1 MHEFKGARS
10 GKKGADKGVIIMKY
24 QKAVALL
31 LVGTAS
37 VAAVPFAS
45 AQTAPAAA
53 ADNAAVES
61 ANNAPSTDGDII
73 VTAQRRSES
82 TMNVPVAVSTM
93 APEAL
98 HDYQAAGADT
108 LLSLSGKVPGLYV
121 ESTTGRIFPRFYI
134 RGLGNIDFYLGA
146 SQPVSIIQDD
156 VVKEHVV
163 LKSNPAFDVGQVEV
177 LKGPQGSLFGRNT
190 TAGIV
195 KFDSV
200 QPSDTWQ
207 GQGSLGYGTYNSVN
221 ADFGIGG
228 PLTKG
233 GTVSFRLSGLYQ
245 HRDDWI
251 SNTYTGPSD
260 DGTVPGHNVMGGFD
274 ERDVRL
280 QLLFKPSDAFSLR
293 VSGHLR
299 DYSGTASIFYRGSI
313 IPGTNAVPASLD
325 RSVVSYDEAQNNPQ
339 AYKNQGVSVKADY
352 DFGAATLTSITAWE
366 HASGYSRGDT
376 DGGAAANFGGIPTTV
391 PGGICAA
398 GCGESQG
405 RLRGLDQ
412 WTQELRLA
420 SPNTGRFKWQVGG
433 IYFDARDNTEFDQRS
448 FFLVNNSLGTAPNK
462 NNFVLLHDVNTSWA
476 AFGQASYQLTDQLTL
491 SAGARIT
498 NDTKSTNLL
507 LHPNF
512 DNLVVPST
520 APTSSYACGAAT
532 YCRLSDT
539 QPSWDVSLLWRPDHD
554 VSFYARY
561 ARGFRGP
568 TVQGRSAV
576 FASAYSTANSEKNTS
591 YEAGIKTAFAND
603 RVHFNVAGFYYDID
617 NIQLNGNDSNGNGVL
632 FNGNKGKGYGVEAE
646 LEARPTNNF
655 RVNVGLSLLHTEINA
670 PNVYAQ
676 VGAAGG
682 VLSETV
688 LNPVVKV
695 GSNYYA
701 NINGNPFPNAPDYN
715 INVSARYDLPLGGE
729 SKLFVAGDFN
739 IQGKTDMVLYRAVE
753 YTADGNYELG
763 GKIGYAWGKYE
774 LAVFARNL
782 TNTKNLIGVIDTSNY
797 RAGIY
802 NDPRVIG
809 VSISGSF
816 R

>member
-1 MHEFKGARS
+1 
-10 GKKGADKGVIIMKY
+10 MKFG
-24 QKAVALL
+24 KAVALL

-37 VAAVPFAS
+37 IATIPFAA
-45 AQTAPAAA
+45 AQTAAPAPAADTKSD
-53 ADNAAVES
+53 DN
-61 ANNAPSTDGDII
+61 GDII
-73 VTAQRRSES
+73 VTAQRRTENA
-82 TMNVPVAVSTM
+82 MNVPVAVSVMRT
-93 APEAL
+93 ESL
-98 HDYQAAGADT
+98 HDFQAAGADT

-163 LKSNPAFDVGQVEV
+163 LKSNPAFDIAQVEV

-195 KFDSV
+195 KFDSA
-200 QPSDTWQ
+200 QPSATWQ
-207 GQGSLGYGTYNSVN
+207 GQGSLSYGSYNSVN
-221 ADFGIGG
+221 ADLGVGG
-228 PLTKG
+228 PLTKD
-233 GTVSFRLSGLYQ
+233 GTISFRLSGLYQ

-251 SNTYTGPSD
+251 SNVYKGPSD

-274 ERDVRL
+274 EKDVRL
-280 QLLFKPSDAFSLR
+280 QLLFKPTDALSVRL
-293 VSGHLR
+293 SGHVR
-299 DYSGTASIFYRGSI
+299 DYTGTASIFYRGSI
-313 IPGTNAVPASLD
+313 VRGTSAVPASFD

-339 AYKNQGVSVKADY
+339 AYKNQGVSLKVDY

-376 DGGAAANFGGIPTTV
+376 DGGAAADFGGVAPN
-391 PGGICAA
+391 ICGA

-412 WTQELRLA
+412 WTEEVRLA
-420 SPNTGRFKWQVGG
+420 SPNSGRFKWQVGG
-433 IYFDARDNTEFDQRS
+433 IYFDARDKTEFDQRS
-448 FFLVNNSLGTAPNK
+448 FFLVNNSLGTAPNP
-462 NNFVLLHDVNTSWA
+462 NNFVLLHNINTSWA
-476 AFGQASYQLTDQLTL
+476 AFGQASYDITDQLTL
-491 SAGARIT
+491 TGGVRVT
-498 NDTKSTNLL
+498 NDTKSTDLL

-512 DNLVVPST
+512 AKLAVPAT

-539 QPSWDVSLLWRPDHD
+539 QPSWDVSLLYRANRT
-554 VSFYARY
+554 VSLYARY

-591 YEAGIKTAFAND
+591 YEAGIKTTFADD
-603 RVHFNVAGFYYDID
+603 RVHLNVAGFYYNID

-646 LEARPTNNF
+646 LEARPVNNLHI
-655 RVNVGLSLLHTEINA
+655 NLGLSLLHTEINA

-688 LNPVVKV
+688 LNPLVKV

-739 IQGKTDMVLYRAVE
+739 IQGKTSLVLYRAVE
-753 YTADGNYELG
+753 YTTDGNYELG

-782 TNTKNLIGVIDTSNY
+782 TNTKNLIGAIDTSNY

-802 NDPRVIG
+802 NDPRVVG
-809 VSISGSF
+809 VMLSGSF

>member
-1 MHEFKGARS
+1 M
-10 GKKGADKGVIIMKY
+10 
-24 QKAVALL
+24 LL
-31 LVGTAS
+31 LTSAFGALS
-37 VAAVPFAS
+37 IAGIARAQEAA
-45 AQTAPAAA
+45 
-53 ADNAAVES
+53 
-61 ANNAPSTDGDII
+61 TDGALDEIV
-73 VTAQRRSES
+73 VTAERRSENLQ
-82 TMNVPVAVSTM
+82 NVPVSVGVVQGDQLRGLQSGGGDIL
-93 APEAL
+93 EL
-98 HDYQAAGADT
+98 AAR
-108 LLSLSGKVPGLYV
+108 VPGLYA
-121 ESTTGRIFPRFYI
+121 ETTTGRIFPRFYI

-163 LKSNPAFDVGQVEV
+163 LKSNPAFDIAQVEV

-195 KFDSV
+195 KFDSA
-200 QPSDTWQ
+200 QPTATWQ
-207 GQGSLGYGTYNSVN
+207 GQGSLSYGSYNSVN
-221 ADFGIGG
+221 ADVGIGG
-228 PLTKG
+228 PLTKD
-233 GTVSFRLSGLYQ
+233 GTISFRLSGLYQ
-245 HRDDWI
+245 RRDDWI
-251 SNTYTGPSD
+251 SNVYAGPSD

-274 ERDVRL
+274 EKDVRL
-280 QLLFKPSDAFSLR
+280 QLLFKPSDALSVRL
-293 VSGHLR
+293 SGHVR
-299 DYSGTASIFYRGSI
+299 DYTGTASIFYRGSI
-313 IPGTNAVPASLD
+313 IRGTNAVPASFD

-339 AYKNQGVSVKADY
+339 TYKNQGVSLKADY
-352 DFGAATLTSITAWE
+352 DFGGATLTSITAWE

-376 DGGAAANFGGIPTTV
+376 DGGAAVNFGGVTPN
-391 PGGICAA
+391 ICAA

-412 WTQELRLA
+412 WTEEVRLA

-448 FFLVNNSLGTAPNK
+448 FFLTNNSLGTTPNPK
-462 NNFVLLHDVNTSWA
+462 NFVLLHNINTSWA
-476 AFGQASYQLTDQLTL
+476 AFGQASYDLTDQLTL
-491 SAGARIT
+491 SGGVRVT

-512 DNLVVPST
+512 ANLVVPAT

-539 QPSWDVSLLWRPDHD
+539 QPSWDVSLLWRADHD

-576 FASAYSTANSEKNTS
+576 FNSAYSTANSEKNTS
-591 YEAGIKTAFAND
+591 YEAGIKTAFAD
-603 RVHFNVAGFYYDID
+603 GRVHLNVAGFYYNID

-646 LEARPTNNF
+646 LEARPVNNLH
-655 RVNVGLSLLHTEINA
+655 VNLGLSLLHTEINA

-682 VLSETV
+682 VMSQTV
-688 LNPVVKV
+688 LNPWVRI
-695 GSNYYA
+695 GNNYYA

-715 INVSARYDLPLGGE
+715 INLSARYDLPLGGE

-739 IQGKTDMVLYRAVE
+739 IQGKTNLVLYRSVE
-753 YTADGNYELG
+753 YSSDGNYELG

-782 TNTKNLIGVIDTSNY
+782 TNTKNLIGAIDTSNY

-802 NDPRVIG
+802 NDPRVFG
-809 VSISGSF
+809 VMLSGSF